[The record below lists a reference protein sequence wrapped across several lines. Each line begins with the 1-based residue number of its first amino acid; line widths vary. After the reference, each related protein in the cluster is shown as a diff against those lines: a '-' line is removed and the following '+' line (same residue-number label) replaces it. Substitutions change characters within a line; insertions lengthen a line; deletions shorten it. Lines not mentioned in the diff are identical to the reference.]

1 MPHSSIFTSLAHVFQ
16 IPLKS
21 NVTRRIV
28 GSGPV
33 TTRLNSQWQQSSSFS
48 STARTLAR
56 GKNQP
61 KIDQRISTYSPMAT
75 TNQTKHPQAC
85 RTQNPAN
92 IHLLTALIRYFL
104 QHPIT
109 PRPLRLSRLRS
120 LRHWTIHRAWQ
131 LYQFKLRAAEN
142 LELERQ
148 YFSMRNACEEL
159 RVGCGDGGRLYRQAM
174 VKKGTYGGLK
184 AEKGREGG
192 VPIEYTRAQ
201 TDTPPRDGWDHEW
214 RR

>member
-1 MPHSSIFTSLAHVFQ
+1 MAGQNLHLHPST
-16 IPLKS
+16 P
-21 NVTRRIV
+21 
-28 GSGPV
+28 
-33 TTRLNSQWQQSSSFS
+33 
-48 STARTLAR
+48 TARE
-56 GKNQP
+56 
-61 KIDQRISTYSPMAT
+61 
-75 TNQTKHPQAC
+75 
-85 RTQNPAN
+85 NPAN
-92 IHLLTALIRYFL
+92 FQLLIALIRYFL

-131 LYQFKLRAAEN
+131 LYNFKLRAAEN

-159 RVGCGDGGRLYRQAM
+159 RLGCGDGGRLYRQAM
-174 VKKGTYGGLK
+174 VKKGIYGGLK

>member
-1 MPHSSIFTSLAHVFQ
+1 MPHSSIFTSLARVFQ
-16 IPLKS
+16 IPLQFNAARQMVS
-21 NVTRRIV
+21 SR
-28 GSGPV
+28 PL
-33 TTRLNSQWQQSSSFS
+33 TTRLRPQWHQTSSFS
-48 STARTLAR
+48 STSRTLAR

-61 KIDQRISTYSPMAT
+61 KIDQRIT
-75 TNQTKHPQAC
+75 
-85 RTQNPAN
+85 
-92 IHLLTALIRYFL
+92 LIRYFL

-131 LYQFKLRAAEN
+131 LYQFKQRAAEN

-148 YFSMRNACEEL
+148 YFCMRNACEEL

-192 VPIEYTRAQ
+192 VPIEYARAQ

>member
-1 MPHSSIFTSLAHVFQ
+1 MRHASIFTSLAYVFQ
-16 IPLKS
+16 IPLTA
-21 NVTRRIV
+21 NATRRTA
-28 GSGPV
+28 GSEAL
-33 TTRLNSQWQQSSSFS
+33 TSRLTSQWQQSSSFS
-48 STARTLAR
+48 STTRVFAR

-61 KIDQRISTYSPMAT
+61 KTDQRIT
-75 TNQTKHPQAC
+75 
-85 RTQNPAN
+85 
-92 IHLLTALIRYFL
+92 LIRYFL

-109 PRPLRLSRLRS
+109 PRPLRLSRLRD

-131 LYQFKLRAAEN
+131 LYQHKRRVAEN

-148 YFSMRNACEEL
+148 YFSMREACEEL
-159 RVGCGDGGRLYRQAM
+159 RLGCGDGGRLYRQAM
-174 VKKGTYGGLK
+174 VKKGNYGGLK